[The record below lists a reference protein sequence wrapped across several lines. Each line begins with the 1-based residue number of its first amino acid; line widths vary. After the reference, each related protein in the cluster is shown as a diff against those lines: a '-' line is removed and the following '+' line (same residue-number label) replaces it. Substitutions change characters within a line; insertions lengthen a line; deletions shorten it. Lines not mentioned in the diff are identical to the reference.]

1 MTHNQC
7 EKGAL
12 FLFHSDLQVKTR
24 VTLKNSDNNSDRVG
38 IVLIHFISR

>member
-12 FLFHSDLQVKTR
+12 FVMHSDLQVKTR
-24 VTLKNSDNNSDRVG
+24 VTLKNSDNNAARVG
-38 IVLIHFISR
+38 IALMHFISR